1 MGGIK
6 DEVGIEQGGV
16 HSSDL
21 YTLYNNEH
29 LDNVQDLKLGVSVY
43 DQQVSTLAIADD
55 VALISDN
62 IFFLKNI
69 LRISLNYCK
78 EFHVSLATEK
88 TKLLAFYPKTSS
100 ELIAYIQNT
109 DLIKIDDIPIKFE
122 TFAEHVGII
131 RSNDGN
137 LPHLLHIL

>member
-1 MGGIK
+1 MIFLDARCAFDKTINSILANQMFHAGTKDKRLLYLDNRLCNRITFIQWDRRIMGGIK

-29 LDNVQDLKLGVSVY
+29 LDNVQDLKLGFSVY
-43 DQQVSTLAIADD
+43 GHQVSTLAIGDD

-69 LRISLNYCK
+69 LRISLNYCT

-88 TKLLAFYPKTSS
+88 
-100 ELIAYIQNT
+100 N
-109 DLIKIDDIPIKFE
+109 
-122 TFAEHVGII
+122 
-131 RSNDGN
+131 
-137 LPHLLHIL
+137 